1 MYLARNLTVK
11 VDTQERLEV
20 LVCDLPHSK
29 GFLGGVGQEAQEDDD
44 GVLRW
49 DGEQVDVTGMTQ
61 TKGTSVL

>member
-20 LVCDLPHSK
+20 LICDLPHSK
-29 GFLGGVGQEAQEDDD
+29 GLLGGVGQEAQEDDD

-49 DGEQVDVTGMTQ
+49 DGKQVDITGMAQ
-61 TKGTSVL
+61 SKGTSGI